1 MKITNQTINMKLI
14 YILVIISLFAACT
27 KDPTGSSGC
36 PPAKNIYF
44 RFTDTFATSLVDV
57 YKQGDTL
64 KLKHNSGTIYY
75 FIAQKPD
82 SGFAFE
88 KPVTGGYCDGDNY
101 YLQYYQIVLKP
112 TVTSLTKFVIKVYYT
127 QENLKRFRIEFN
139 DGYYELTPGFFPPP
153 PSNLYINNFNSNGL
167 AYNNVGRIPYNYEY
181 TDTAS
186 LYYNRAAGII
196 KVIKKNGEYFEL
208 EP

>member
-1 MKITNQTINMKLI
+1 MKLI

-27 KDPTGSSGC
+27 KDPKGSGC
-36 PPAKNIYF
+36 GPVEDIYF

-101 YLQYYQIVLKP
+101 YLQYYQIELKP
-112 TVTSLTKFVIKVYYT
+112 TVQTLSSIFVKVFYKFGGSVAST
-127 QENLKRFRIEFN
+127 QEQFRVTYNF
-139 DGYYELTPGFFPPP
+139 GFSETYISRYPYP
-153 PSNLYINNFNSNGL
+153 PSPSDYLDIVVNSKLYK
-167 AYNNVGRIPYNYEY
+167 NVGKPNNAVIINLPINYIYYSREY
-181 TDTAS
+181 G
-186 LYYNRAAGII
+186 LI
-196 KVIKKNGEYFEL
+196 KLQLNNSEYFEL